1 MKWHKDKQ
9 PKESGWYIRDYRGV
23 LEFPGLSNVPPFN
36 VDEFV
41 TNEDGS
47 FWYVYELDK
56 LKDVYEV
63 NDARFD
69 NLPWAKIKDYK

>member
-23 LEFPGLSNVPPFN
+23 DCGKDAPPFS

-47 FWYVYELDK
+47 FWYVCELDMNIGI
-56 LKDVYEV
+56 YNM